1 MTLLEQTIKNK
12 RPALYN
18 EIKKEVLF
26 FQNEHAGARDS
37 VLQDDIFR
45 LIDDLEDVD
54 LLIFPIE
61 DDELCGFLCEYKGQ
75 IFIYIN
81 SFLSYEKQI
90 FAAGHELYHYL
101 EKHNRELLH
110 LKTLEEDNVDNID
123 NKANLFAALLLVPEE
138 SLMKEL
144 SLLNVKSGKDIDVLK
159 VIKLMDTFAVPF
171 KTIILRLYEIDI
183 LSEDE
188 AKRWLTVPDRDS
200 EEGILKQIKKHKIAE
215 RWQKRTRQIKYSNL
229 KFLIIDNDE
238 LELLPRQK
246 IEKDLAFIKHD
257 DENR

>member
-12 RPALYN
+12 SPVLYN
-18 EIKKEVLF
+18 EIQKEVLF
-26 FQNEHAGARDS
+26 FQKKYVGARDS

-45 LIDDLEDVD
+45 LIDDLEGVD

-75 IFIYIN
+75 MFIYIN
-81 SFLSYEKQI
+81 SYLPYDKQI
-90 FAAGHELYHYL
+90 FAAAHELYHYL
-101 EKHNRELLH
+101 EKHNRELLRP
-110 LKTLEEDNVDNID
+110 KSLEENNVDRAE

-144 SLLNVKSGKDIDVLK
+144 SLLNVKSGRDLDELK
-159 VIKLMDTFAVPF
+159 IIKLMDTFAVPL

-183 LSEDE
+183 LSEYE

-200 EEGILKQIKKHKIAE
+200 EKGILKQIKKHKIAE

-238 LELLPRQK
+238 LELLSRQK
-246 IEKDLAFIKHD
+246 IEKDLAFIKQD
-257 DENR
+257 DGNE